1 MESRIVER
9 AEFPYLEKILKRGD
23 VLFLNTG
30 EQVVVIRSMG
40 DDWRYLVGVLP
51 PEDEMTDEQYGE
63 QMHADWMDEQQSYR
77 ELRRGG

>member
-23 VLFLNTG
+23 VLFLSTG

-51 PEDEMTDEQYGE
+51 PEDEGEEYGE
-63 QMHADWMDEQQSYR
+63 QMHADDMDQQQSYR
-77 ELRRGG
+77 ELARGG

>member
-9 AEFPYLEKILKRGD
+9 AEAPYLDKKIERGD
-23 VLFLNTG
+23 VFFLNTG

-51 PEDEMTDEQYGE
+51 PEDEGEEYGE
-63 QMHADWMDEQQSYR
+63 QMHADDMDQQAMYSD
-77 ELRRGG
+77 LRRGG

>member
-30 EQVVVIRSMG
+30 EQVVIIRGM
-40 DDWRYLVGVLP
+40 DNDNWRYLVGVLP
-51 PEDEMTDEQYGE
+51 PEDEADEYGE
-63 QMHADWMDEQQSYR
+63 QMHADWMDDQALYSD
-77 ELRRGG
+77 LRKGW

>member
-51 PEDEMTDEQYGE
+51 PEDEAEEYGE
-63 QMHADWMDEQQSYR
+63 QMHDDWKDQEEMYSD
-77 ELRRGG
+77 LRRGG

>member
-30 EQVVVIRSMG
+30 EQVVIIRGM
-40 DDWRYLVGVLP
+40 DNDNWRYLVGVLP
-51 PEDEMTDEQYGE
+51 LEVEYE
-63 QMHADWMDEQQSYR
+63 S
-77 ELRRGG
+77 